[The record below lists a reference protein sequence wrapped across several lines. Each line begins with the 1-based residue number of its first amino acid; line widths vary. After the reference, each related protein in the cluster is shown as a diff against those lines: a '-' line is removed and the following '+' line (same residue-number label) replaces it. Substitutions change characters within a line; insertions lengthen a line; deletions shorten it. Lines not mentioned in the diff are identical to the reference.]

1 MQFAYRATNQDG
13 EETKGT
19 IEAASLDSAILALQR
34 RGLVVLNIKEGSE
47 KKSLL
52 EMSFFERV
60 KPKDVVVLSRQLST
74 LFEAKVPVLESFR
87 LLAQESENPL
97 LKRVLGQVA
106 DDIKGGLPISRAL
119 NKHPDVF
126 SNFYVNMVLSG
137 EESGKL
143 SETFLFL
150 ADYLERQYELISKAK
165 SAMVYPIFIILAF
178 IGVMGLMFTVVIPKL
193 SEIIVETGQEV
204 PFYTKIVIATSEFF
218 VSYGIF
224 VLLAF
229 VLGMLFLWRY
239 KNTERGK
246 VQIDHLKL
254 QVPFLGDL
262 FNKLYLSRIAD
273 NLDTMLTSGIAML
286 KGLEVT
292 SKVVNNVMYEEILN
306 EAADHV
312 RGGGNLSEALGKYEE
327 IPRIFVQ
334 MIRIGEETGEL
345 GFVLKTVARF
355 YRREVE
361 QAIQTLVSL
370 IEPVMIILLG
380 AGVGVLLT
388 SVLLPIYNVAGSL

>member
-1 MQFAYRATNQDG
+1 MQFSYKATNQEG
-13 EETKGT
+13 EESKGT

-34 RGLVVLNIKEGSE
+34 RGLVVLDIDEGGG
-47 KKSLL
+47 KKSIL
-52 EMSFFERV
+52 EISFFERV
-60 KPKDVVVLSRQLST
+60 KQKEIVVLSRQLST

-87 LLAQESENPL
+87 LLAQEAENPL
-97 LKRVLGQVA
+97 LQRVLGQVA
-106 DDIKGGLPISRAL
+106 DDIKAGSPISKAL
-119 NKHPDVF
+119 SKHPDVF
-126 SNFYVNMVLSG
+126 SNFYINMVLSG

-150 ADYLERQYELISKAK
+150 ADYLERQYELVSKAK
-165 SAMVYPIFIILAF
+165 SAMVYPAFIILAF
-178 IGVMGLMFTVVIPKL
+178 VAVMGLMFTVVIPKL
-193 SEIIVETGQEV
+193 SEIITETGQEV
-204 PFYTKIVIATSEFF
+204 PIYTKAVIATSHFF
-218 VSYGIF
+218 VNYGIF
-224 VLLAF
+224 VLLAV
-229 VLGMLFLWRY
+229 VLGALFLWRY
-239 KNTERGK
+239 SSTEKGRIR
-246 VQIDHLKL
+246 IDKLKL
-254 QVPFLGDL
+254 QTPFVGDL

-334 MIRIGEETGEL
+334 MVRIGEETGEL

-380 AGVGVLLT
+380 VGVGVLLT